1 LPTAR
6 EKKSQGGFVVDIELK
21 PSRIFYMH
29 GVVIALLIAAHWT
42 FVLLAAS
49 GHKQL
54 LGLPRLFFMGN
65 EANVPAFF
73 SALAIMAA
81 AVLAALIARTERID
95 GKWAARWLVVGA
107 LLVFMSFDEAASIHE
122 LLDRVEARRA
132 DAGIFYYAWVIPY
145 FALVVIV
152 AASLFAFWL
161 RLPARTRTGL
171 AVSAAVYC
179 AGAIGMELVQGAFAA
194 QAGRAAYRTLRM
206 SVYITFEE
214 GAEMLGVALLIRTL
228 LAHLASQQ
236 IAQLTLRFGLAAKA

>member
-1 LPTAR
+1 L
-6 EKKSQGGFVVDIELK
+6 DIELK
-21 PSRIFYMH
+21 PSRIFYIH
-29 GVVIALLIAAHWT
+29 CAVIALLIAAHWA

-49 GHKQL
+49 GHAGVF
-54 LGLPRLFFMGN
+54 GLPRLFFMGN
-65 EANVPAFF
+65 EGNVPAFF

-81 AVLAALIARTERID
+81 AVLAALIARTERVD

-122 LLDRVEARRA
+122 LLDPPSARHT

-152 AASLFAFWL
+152 GASLFAFWL
-161 RLPARTRTGL
+161 RLPARTRIGL

-179 AGAIGMELVQGAFAA
+179 AGAIGMELLQGALAA
-194 QAGRAAYRTLRM
+194 QEGRAVYRTMKM
-206 SVYITFEE
+206 SVYITIEE

-228 LAHLASQQ
+228 LTHLASRQ
-236 IAQLTLRFGLAAKA
+236 IPQLTLRFDQTAKA